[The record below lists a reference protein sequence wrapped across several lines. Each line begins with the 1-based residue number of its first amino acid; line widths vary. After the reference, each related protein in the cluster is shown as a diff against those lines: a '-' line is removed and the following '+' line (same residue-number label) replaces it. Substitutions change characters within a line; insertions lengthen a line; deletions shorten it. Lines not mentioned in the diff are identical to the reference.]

1 MIPCEKCLEHIASQ
15 NYSQHRAS
23 LPCMSE
29 SLELKATLN
38 MNMLGV
44 LLPQPRSSCACV
56 CVLSRVQLFVT
67 PWTVAC
73 QALLSVKFSFPSS
86 GDLPDSGIEVVS
98 PPSPALVGG
107 FFTTVPPGKPISVSQ
122 CRALFGEEGQL

>member
-56 CVLSRVQLFVT
+56 CVLSCVQLFVT

-73 QALLSVKFSFPSS
+73 QALLSVKFSRQEYCSGLPFPPS
-86 GDLPDSGIEVVS
+86 GDLPDSGIEPASLV
-98 PPSPALVGG
+98 PPALAGR
-107 FFTTVPPGKPISVSQ
+107 FFTTGPPYCLS
-122 CRALFGEEGQL
+122 